1 MGAVAFST
9 AQRTYEIGQSELEE
23 IASLLGEQ
31 AQASDALPRLVNAP
45 FARGKMLA
53 RQLQPGLFVT
63 AYDLEYLEDRII
75 EVDED
80 PSVRCGIMFEGPA
93 RPLEIAGV
101 GQVATQPH
109 CPFVIGFSTITSC
122 KGYCDAGTRSAGAG
136 FKITSAFTESLR
148 VSDGDTDDVAPL
160 RSLLASETLARH
172 FPRSAAFS
180 DFAQRT
186 LDNPYTGIMSE
197 LFLEGCVLAMIAE
210 ATRLIAE
217 DSGRREASG
226 LSTRE
231 FERAAAARNIVDRD
245 IVSPPSLAELSR
257 LLGVNVTTL
266 SRQFRLA
273 FGDTIFGYVRN
284 RRLEIAQMLLRNEA
298 LSIAETGFRV
308 GFANAGAFATAYRK
322 RFGHPPSADRR
333 ER

>member
-1 MGAVAFST
+1 
-9 AQRTYEIGQSELEE
+9 
-23 IASLLGEQ
+23 
-31 AQASDALPRLVNAP
+31 
-45 FARGKMLA
+45 
-53 RQLQPGLFVT
+53 
-63 AYDLEYLEDRII
+63 
-75 EVDED
+75 
-80 PSVRCGIMFEGPA
+80 
-93 RPLEIAGV
+93 
-101 GQVATQPH
+101 
-109 CPFVIGFSTITSC
+109 
-122 KGYCDAGTRSAGAG
+122 
-136 FKITSAFTESLR
+136 
-148 VSDGDTDDVAPL
+148 
-160 RSLLASETLARH
+160 LLASETLARH
-172 FPRSAAFS
+172 FPRSTTFS
-180 DFAQRT
+180 EFAQRT

-245 IVSPPSLAELSR
+245 IV
-257 LLGVNVTTL
+257 

>member
-31 AQASDALPRLVNAP
+31 SRASDALPRLVNAP

-109 CPFVIGFSTITSC
+109 CPFVIGNHVLQGLLRRRNTKRGSRLQ
-122 KGYCDAGTRSAGAG
+122 DH
-136 FKITSAFTESLR
+136 LR
-148 VSDGDTDDVAPL
+148 VHGVPPRL
-160 RSLLASETLARH
+160 R
-172 FPRSAAFS
+172 
-180 DFAQRT
+180 
-186 LDNPYTGIMSE
+186 
-197 LFLEGCVLAMIAE
+197 
-210 ATRLIAE
+210 
-217 DSGRREASG
+217 RRYG
-226 LSTRE
+226 
-231 FERAAAARNIVDRD
+231 
-245 IVSPPSLAELSR
+245 
-257 LLGVNVTTL
+257 
-266 SRQFRLA
+266 
-273 FGDTIFGYVRN
+273 
-284 RRLEIAQMLLRNEA
+284 
-298 LSIAETGFRV
+298 
-308 GFANAGAFATAYRK
+308 
-322 RFGHPPSADRR
+322 
-333 ER
+333 